1 MKDMILEIKAKAIA
15 LALDSNVELEELEN
29 QLFDL
34 KEKIRVLDCFL
45 DLKMMNNSAK

>member
-1 MKDMILEIKAKAIA
+1 MKDMILEIKAKAI
-15 LALDSNVELEELEN
+15 ALDSNVELEELEN

>member
-15 LALDSNVELEELEN
+15 LASNVELEELEN

-45 DLKMMNNSAK
+45 DLKMMK

>member
-1 MKDMILEIKAKAIA
+1 MKDMILEIKAKAI
-15 LALDSNVELEELEN
+15 ALDSNVELEELEN

-45 DLKMMNNSAK
+45 DLKMMK

>member
-15 LALDSNVELEELEN
+15 LDNNVELEELEN